1 MHRYSE
7 YLQLKITC
15 ENYYDLA
22 VLVNLLGDNF
32 ACLVNN
38 FVILY
43 RISNSVKRERKSKVT
58 DQVGVWFSWNL
69 VFT

>member
-1 MHRYSE
+1 M
-7 YLQLKITC
+7 T
-15 ENYYDLA
+15 LA
-22 VLVNLLGDNF
+22 VLVNLLGDNP

-43 RISNSVKRERKSKVT
+43 RISNGVKRERKCKVT
-58 DQVGVWFSWNL
+58 DQAGVWFSWKF